1 MFNHWAAE
9 HPSICPLGV
18 FSCPLPPEWARL
30 SVLMQGQLQAWCHG
44 RAWHATVRGQ
54 EAWEQA
60 TSCCRS
66 LLSAQ
71 HLGSSL
77 LHCAAVSRCSAV
89 QTVPELGPTHHV
101 RK

>member
-18 FSCPLPPEWARL
+18 FRWPLSPERPRL
-30 SVLMQGQLQAWCHG
+30 SVPTQGQLQAWCHC
-44 RAWHATVRGQ
+44 RAWHAAVRGQ
-54 EAWEQA
+54 EAWEQVKG
-60 TSCCRS
+60 SRRS
-66 LLSAQ
+66 VLAAQ

-77 LHCAAVSRCSAV
+77 LRCAAVSCCSAV
-89 QTVPELGPTHHV
+89 QTAPELGPTHHV